1 MIYQLQK
8 LWQIIIN
15 HSMEKK
21 PLVIKI
27 KPGVS
32 VTTVAT
38 PPTQLTIPIQSPS
51 QSGDGSGGCVEDIY
65 KRLELVKHILI
76 APDTYVG
83 SKDPSEQ
90 EMFVYDDEVKQMIKK
105 KIKYIPSL
113 YKICDEGIVN
123 MRDHHVRMRDKIEK
137 QAQII
142 AGKSPTDAKIDVSRK
157 YYPVKTIEIM
167 ADINN
172 GRIIFRNDG
181 DGIDIAWHNV
191 EKMYVPELIF
201 ATFLT
206 GTNFDQ
212 NEERTV
218 GGKNGYGAKLINVL
232 SKEFIIET
240 VDAYR
245 GLKYVQRF
253 GNNMSFRE
261 DPIITKCKGA
271 PYTQISFIPD
281 FQWFG
286 LKGLN
291 DDDTVQLIRKRA
303 YDIAAVTPKEV
314 TVWYNNEKIEVRTFE
329 RYVDLYIGTRGQCKR
344 IYTVV
349 NPDWEI
355 AVCSSPDNTFEH
367 VSFVNGVWT
376 YRGGKHVEHA
386 SNIISSRL
394 AKYATENKK
403 GMSNISP
410 TSIKANMWVFI
421 NATMVKP
428 DFDTQTKENFTTNIL
443 KFRSRCDVDEDFIT
457 KLAQTKVGIL
467 ERAVRLSEFKAGKG
481 LKKSDGKKSKRP
493 KNLKAIPAIY
503 AGDKKRSQNCV
514 LILTEGDSAQTTAV
528 AGLSAFTEEERK
540 YYGVMPLKGKII
552 NPKDSKITTIEAN
565 KEFVEIKQILGLEQ
579 GVDYSNALN
588 KLRYGRII
596 LMTDADVDGDHIKGL
611 GFNLFHEFWPSL
623 LKIDGFFSS
632 LLTPI
637 VKAVHLSSNRVLN
650 FYSMGELNQWKEQNE
665 QTLSQ
670 WDINYYKGLGTH
682 DSMEAQQIF
691 REMKLQKYSWNDL
704 TRMMQRKEIVEKPI
718 VTEPTDN
725 TINIEDVTPIKDINL
740 LTETTQIDTTAPMD
754 DSDTMSHYS
763 DVSMTTNLESFKNY
777 YKNSNR
783 NPCDLAM
790 ELAFAKKYADYRKGW
805 ITQYLKL
812 KANGQVDLDLHKLPI
827 MSYYDFIN
835 EKLVEFSVYDNE
847 RSIPSIADGLKP
859 SQRKILYTMLKKSFK
874 KKVKVAELAGIVS
887 AFTSYHHGQASIE
900 ETIVGMAQDFP
911 GSNNINLLLPLGQ
924 LGSRKGKADKGIGKD
939 AASSRYIY
947 TNINPITKVIFNK
960 IDENLYSYLDDD
972 GKVVEP
978 TFYLPTIPMILIN
991 GTRGIGTGWSTDIPT
1006 YNPIDVINNMELYL
1020 QGKPMYEMQPWF
1032 RGFRGTIYKISHQ
1045 KYRVTGVY
1053 QRTGPT
1059 TVEITEIPVGSA
1071 RESMSFMDYKN
1082 FIENLIIDTS
1092 VTDDKIRSKQV
1103 LDDAEIL
1110 LTDKT
1115 IKCTLHFQSE
1125 EQLNRLLSNLTTFE
1139 SQFKLSHIINTS
1151 NMNLFNIDGI
1161 MTKYVNPEDI
1171 LSEYCDIRL
1180 RYYGK
1185 RKNYMIKEWE
1195 TKILQINEKIRFINY
1210 INDEQHELKVQKRK
1224 KVDIIGLLEK
1234 YQFMKF
1240 VKTSNKKKHPDD
1252 ENVGTSLSYDYLLK
1266 MPIYSLTIEQIEK
1279 LQKERDE
1286 TQRKLDELR
1295 TTSTQKLWAD
1305 DLVNVKAQLITFEKE
1320 WNKVYG
1326 DLLKTP
1332 QGMVCLPNHLKKKI
1346 GLKNPFPTT
1355 DNTALNPITLLS
1367 GNKLVIKI
1375 KS

>member
-1 MIYQLQK
+1 
-8 LWQIIIN
+8 
-15 HSMEKK
+15 MEKK
-21 PLVIKI
+21 SLVIKI
-27 KPGVS
+27 KPIVS
-32 VTTVAT
+32 VTAT
-38 PPTQLTIPIQSPS
+38 SES
-51 QSGDGSGGCVEDIY
+51 VGSGGCVEDIY
-65 KRLELVKHILI
+65 KRLELLKHILMS
-76 APDTYVG
+76 PDTYVG
-83 SKDPSEQ
+83 SKDPSDQ
-90 EMFVYDDEVKQMIKK
+90 EMFIYDDEVKQMIKK
-105 KIKYIPSL
+105 KIKYIPAL

-142 AGKSPTDAKIDVSRK
+142 AGKAPIDHKIDVSRK
-157 YYPVKTIEIM
+157 YYPVKTIEITV
-167 ADINN
+167 DINTN
-172 GRIIFRNDG
+172 RIIFRNDG

-201 ATFLT
+201 ATLLT

-218 GGKNGYGAKLINVL
+218 GGKNGYGAKLINAL

-240 VDAYR
+240 VDSHR

-261 DPIITKCKGA
+261 DPVITKCKGA

-281 FQWFG
+281 FHWFG
-286 LKGLN
+286 LKSLS
-291 DDDTVQLIRKRA
+291 DDDTIQLIRKRA

-314 TVWYNNEKIEVRTFE
+314 TVWYNNEKIEVHTFE
-329 RYVDLYIGTRGQCKR
+329 RYVDLYIGTRGKCKR

-355 AVCSSPDNTFEH
+355 AVCASTDNTFEH

-394 AKYATENKK
+394 AKHATDNKK
-403 GMSNISP
+403 GMANISP
-410 TSIKANMWVFI
+410 ASIKANMWIFI

-443 KFRSRCDVDEDFIT
+443 KFRSRCDVNEDFIT

-467 ERAVRLSEFKAGKG
+467 ERAVRLSEFKAGKS

-493 KNLKAIPAIY
+493 KNLKAIHAIY

-540 YYGVMPLKGKII
+540 HYGVMPLKGKII
-552 NPKDSKITTIEAN
+552 NPKDSKATTIEAN

-623 LKIDGFFSS
+623 LKIDGFFCS

-637 VKAVHLSSNRVLN
+637 VKAVHSSTNRVLN
-650 FYSMGELNQWKEQNE
+650 FYSIGELNQWKEQNE

-670 WDINYYKGLGTH
+670 WEINYYKGLGTH
-682 DSMEAQQIF
+682 DSTEAQQIF

-704 TRMMQRKEIVEKPI
+704 TRMMQRKEFIEKSLTTHHADDLATHPQ
-718 VTEPTDN
+718 DN
-725 TINIEDVTPIKDINL
+725 TINIEDVTPIKDISHIDDS
-740 LTETTQIDTTAPMD
+740 ETT
-754 DSDTMSHYS
+754 SHYS
-763 DVSMTTNLESFKNY
+763 DASMTTNLESFKNY

-790 ELAFAKKYADYRKGW
+790 DLAFAKKYADYRKGW

-911 GSNNINLLLPLGQ
+911 GANNINLLLPLGQ
-924 LGSRKGKADKGIGKD
+924 LGSRKGKTNKGIGKD

-947 TNINPITKVIFNK
+947 TNINPIAKVIFNK
-960 IDENLYSYLDDD
+960 IDENLYLYLDDD
-972 GKVVEP
+972 GKIVEP

-991 GTRGIGTGWSTDIPT
+991 GTRGIGTGWSTDIPS
-1006 YNPIDVINNMELYL
+1006 YNPIDVINNTELYL
-1020 QGKPMYEMQPWF
+1020 QGKPMNEMQPWF
-1032 RGFRGTIYKISHQ
+1032 RGFRGTVVKVSHQ

-1053 QRTGPT
+1053 HRTGPM
-1059 TVEITEIPVGSA
+1059 TVEITELPVGSA
-1071 RESMSFMDYKN
+1071 RESMSFMAYKN
-1082 FIENLIIDTS
+1082 FIENLIVDTS
-1092 VTDDKIRSKQV
+1092 VTDEKIRSKQI

-1125 EQLNRLLSNLTTFE
+1125 GQLNQLLSNLTTFE
-1139 SQFKLSHIINTS
+1139 SQFKLSHLINTS

-1195 TKILQINEKIRFINY
+1195 TKISQINEKIRFINY
-1210 INDEQHELKVQKRK
+1210 INDEQHELKVQRRK

-1240 VKTSNKKKHPDD
+1240 VKTANKKKHPED
-1252 ENVGTSLSYDYLLK
+1252 ENESVNLSYDYLLK

-1279 LQKERDE
+1279 LQKERDA
-1286 TQRKLDELR
+1286 TQNKLDELR
-1295 TTSTQKLWAD
+1295 TTSTQKLWTD
-1305 DLVNVKAQLITFEKE
+1305 DLVDVKTQLVTFEKE
-1320 WNKVYG
+1320 WNKVYI

-1332 QGMVCLPNHLKKKI
+1332 QGMVCLPSHLKKKI
-1346 GLKNPFPTT
+1346 GLKTPIPTT
-1355 DNTALNPITLLS
+1355 DNNVLNPITLPN

-1375 KS
+1375 KP